1 MKNVGDGDR
10 GGIARRRARIARN
23 ARSRG
28 ISEALRA
35 RGVTISVER
44 WGKRKTRAGL
54 ETHPVAFAG
63 ER

>member
-10 GGIARRRARIARN
+10 GGIARRRARIAR
-23 ARSRG
+23 SRG

-44 WGKRKTRAGL
+44 RGKRKTRAGL